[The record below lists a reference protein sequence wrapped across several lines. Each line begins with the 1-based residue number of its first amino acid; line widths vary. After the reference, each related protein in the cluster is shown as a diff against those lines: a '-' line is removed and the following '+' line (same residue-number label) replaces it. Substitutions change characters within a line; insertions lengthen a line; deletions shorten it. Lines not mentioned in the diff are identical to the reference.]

1 MRIYA
6 FYATFVTVDGQKMN
20 VGMKNKIDFTIREGE
35 EFIPLVQ
42 LLKVTQVANSGGEA
56 QVLVAEGQVF
66 LNGVVDYRKR
76 AKIRPGDVVTTMDI
90 QITIH

>member
-1 MRIYA
+1 M
-6 FYATFVTVDGQKMN
+6 
-20 VGMKNKIDFTIREGE
+20 NKIDFSIREGE

-56 QVLVAEGQVF
+56 QMLVVEGQVK

-76 AKIRPGDVVTTMDI
+76 AKIRPGDVVTVIDCE
-90 QITIH
+90 ITVSA

>member
-1 MRIYA
+1 MI
-6 FYATFVTVDGQKMN
+6 
-20 VGMKNKIDFTIREGE
+20 NKIDFTIREGE

-56 QVLVAEGQVF
+56 QMLVVEGQVL

-76 AKIRPGDVVTTMDI
+76 AKIRPGDVVTCMESE
-90 QITIH
+90 ITVH

>member
-1 MRIYA
+1 
-6 FYATFVTVDGQKMN
+6 
-20 VGMKNKIDFTIREGE
+20 MKNKIDFSIREGE

-56 QVLVAEGQVF
+56 QMLVVEGQVL

-76 AKIRPGDVVTTMDI
+76 AKIRPGDVVTLLDVEI
-90 QITIH
+90 SVK

>member
-1 MRIYA
+1 MKKK
-6 FYATFVTVDGQKMN
+6 VD
-20 VGMKNKIDFTIREGE
+20 FSLREGE

-56 QVLVAEGQVF
+56 QILVAEGQVM

-76 AKIRPGDVVTTMDI
+76 AKIRPGDLVSVMDVE
-90 QITIH
+90 ITVK

>member
-1 MRIYA
+1 
-6 FYATFVTVDGQKMN
+6 
-20 VGMKNKIDFTIREGE
+20 MKNKIDFSIREGE

-56 QVLVAEGQVF
+56 QMLVVEGQVL

-76 AKIRPGDVVTTMDI
+76 AKIRPGDVVTLLDVE
-90 QITIH
+90 ITVK